1 MCTAYHHDGFRYT
14 FTYQQS
20 YDHLELDTI
29 WNIQYDSH
37 CNSVAFRNSILYLL
51 QDEYLFIICICKYT
65 YVYIY
70 HYIYISIP
78 MHFTLLWRG
87 ILNPIQS
94 HKNKKNSILGHSSH
108 IKLVNSIEI
117 TIQWEFQDPK
127 MEGLYHMGIFSRDI
141 PWNLGL
147 KNMPYML
154 GTSNLGSW
162 NGRWY
167 GSIDV
172 IGCKPPYHG
181 DIMTVRVI
189 HYHHDIKMI

>member
-20 YDHLELDTI
+20 YDHLEVDAI

-51 QDEYLFIICICKYT
+51 QDEYVFLICICKYT

-70 HYIYISIP
+70 MLWLLYIIYQYPCISRCCGGV
-78 MHFTLLWRG
+78 FW
-87 ILNPIQS
+87 ILFNPI
-94 HKNKKNSILGHSSH
+94 NIKKNSILGHSSH
-108 IKLVNSIEI
+108 IKLVNSMEI

-127 MEGLYHMGIFSRDI
+127 MEGLYRMGIFSRDI

-147 KNMPYML
+147 KKCL
-154 GTSNLGSW
+154 IW
-162 NGRWY
+162 
-167 GSIDV
+167 
-172 IGCKPPYHG
+172 
-181 DIMTVRVI
+181 
-189 HYHHDIKMI
+189 

>member
-1 MCTAYHHDGFRYT
+1 M
-14 FTYQQS
+14 
-20 YDHLELDTI
+20 
-29 WNIQYDSH
+29 
-37 CNSVAFRNSILYLL
+37 
-51 QDEYLFIICICKYT
+51 
-65 YVYIY
+65 
-70 HYIYISIP
+70 YIYIIIYIYQYPCISRCCEGV
-78 MHFTLLWRG
+78 FW
-87 ILNPIQS
+87 ILFNPI
-94 HKNKKNSILGHSSH
+94 KIKKNSILGHSSH